1 LIGED
6 LNAFL
11 VLPVDNTCVHNL
23 HFSEIN
29 QLISA
34 DPCLPNN
41 MWMKGVS
48 RELNIAGIGWQQ
60 GIHPIMA
67 GN

>member
-6 LNAFL
+6 LNAFVL
-11 VLPVDNTCVHNL
+11 LPVDNVCVHNL

-29 QLISA
+29 LISA